1 MPKLAV
7 RRSPP
12 GDPSIR
18 INYGREGA
26 AMSARKSAAERII
39 AIGGRRP
46 RSAHRGRVSIV
57 GAGPGDPELLTV
69 RALHRIESAD
79 VLVHDRLV
87 DPSILAHAR
96 ADARR
101 IYVGK
106 MRGCHAMEQGQ
117 INALL
122 VDLARDGW
130 HVVRLKGGDPF
141 VFGRGGEELLHL
153 RAHGIDAEI
162 VPGVTA
168 ALGCAASAGVP
179 VTHRDLAQAV
189 TFVTGH
195 AKDGA
200 EPDLNWAALARAN
213 HTLVV
218 YMGVATAGRVAARLI
233 ESGLSGSTPVAVV
246 ENGTRRN
253 ERVLTGNLAGLGAL
267 VGDNGIMGPAVL
279 VIGEVAALADRRDLV
294 GIAAAGGRA
303 A

>member
-1 MPKLAV
+1 
-7 RRSPP
+7 
-12 GDPSIR
+12 
-18 INYGREGA
+18 
-26 AMSARKSAAERII
+26 MSASKSEQERIV
-39 AIGGRRP
+39 ALSQRRQ
-46 RSAHRGRVSIV
+46 RSARIGRVSIV

-69 RALHRIESAD
+69 RALRRLENAD

-87 DPSILAHAR
+87 DPAILDHAR

-106 MRGCHAMEQGQ
+106 RRGCHAMDQIQ

-122 VDLARDGW
+122 VDLAREGFD
-130 HVVRLKGGDPF
+130 VVRLKGGDPF

-153 RAHGIDAEI
+153 RAHGIDAEV

-200 EPDLNWAALARAN
+200 EPDLDWASLARVN

-233 ESGLSGSTPVAVV
+233 ENGLDGATPIAIV
-246 ENGTRRN
+246 ENGTRKN
-253 ERVLTGNLAGLGAL
+253 ERVLTGHLAGLGAL
-267 VGDNGIMGPAVL
+267 VDESDITGPAVL
-279 VIGEVAALADRRDLV
+279 VIGRVAAFADRDDIASLA
-294 GIAAAGGRA
+294 AAAGSA